1 MTFISYRASV
11 GDSIDSLVYI
21 LKWRRV
27 QMVRLGRP
35 GLIKWGCGGTPIIAR
50 CAVSGYPDH
59 GREDAYIVGDGR
71 LNR

>member
-1 MTFISYRASV
+1 
-11 GDSIDSLVYI
+11 
-21 LKWRRV
+21 
-27 QMVRLGRP
+27 MVRLGRP